1 MKIYKIVLCT
11 KKVYNAIKIEKVSQ
25 KIYIMCCPKV
35 LLICTLVES
44 AKELLYG
51 WKSKRYN

>member
-1 MKIYKIVLCT
+1 LKIYKTILCT
-11 KKVYNAIKIEKVSQ
+11 KKVYNIRKIEKVSQ
-25 KIYIMCCPKV
+25 KIYIICCPKM

-51 WKSKRYN
+51 

>member
-1 MKIYKIVLCT
+1 
-11 KKVYNAIKIEKVSQ
+11 YNARKIEKVSQ
-25 KIYIMCCPKV
+25 KIYIICCPKM

-51 WKSKRYN
+51 